1 MLAADPGGGAGAAFA
16 GIGSAVSDIV
26 AAANSGFG
34 ISENGGQALMHAID
48 DLSKAVEAA
57 LGRALYL
64 GVDPALGTTPAAIV
78 YKPFLATIATDPTQG
93 AIPVLKK
100 LQKDLTNARA
110 AIQKAMQNYQA
121 TEQANASSAKG
132 IWT

>member
-1 MLAADPGGGAGAAFA
+1 MLAADAGGGAGAAFA

-26 AAANSGFG
+26 LAANNGFG
-34 ISENGGQALMHAID
+34 ISENGGQALINAIG

-57 LGRALYL
+57 LGRASNL
-64 GVDPALGTTPAAIV
+64 GQEPALGTTPAAHV
-78 YKPFLATIATDPTQG
+78 YKPFLATVATDPTQG
-93 AIPVLKK
+93 AVPVLRK
-100 LQKDLTNARA
+100 LQKDLTDAHA

-121 TEQANASSAKG
+121 TEHANTSSANG